1 MESIYAALLLY
12 KGSKDI
18 SEVNIE
24 KVLKAADLKPDKT
37 QITKLVA
44 GLKETD
50 IETIL
55 SSASTAS
62 VAVAPTAAPKVDS
75 KTPRKKEAKKKDEEE
90 EVEEEPP
97 GIGSLF

>member
-12 KGSKDI
+12 KASKDV
-18 SEVNIE
+18 SEANIE

-55 SSASTAS
+55 SSASAAP
-62 VAVAPTAAPKVDS
+62 VAVAPAAAPQVET
-75 KTPRKKEAKKKDEEE
+75 KTPGKKEAKKEEE
-90 EVEEEPP
+90 EEEEEPT

>member
-12 KGSKDI
+12 KASKDI

-50 IETIL
+50 IDTIL
-55 SSASTAS
+55 KSAS
-62 VAVAPTAAPKVDS
+62 VATVATAPAAAQIET
-75 KTPRKKEAKKKDEEE
+75 KTPAKKEAKKEEE
-90 EVEEEPP
+90 EEEAEPT

>member
-12 KGSKDI
+12 KASKDI

-50 IETIL
+50 IDTIL
-55 SSASTAS
+55 KSAS
-62 VAVAPTAAPKVDS
+62 VAPVATAPAAAQIET
-75 KTPRKKEAKKKDEEE
+75 KTPAKKEAKKEEE
-90 EVEEEPP
+90 EEAEPT